1 MAKTIP
7 QLEEASALS
16 AKDQFLFYS
25 NTKKKTMRV
34 SRDNMLGSPGV
45 AASIPGVST
54 VDSTAPGLPQNL
66 VLTSS
71 SSIRN
76 DGTEDIIITAKIT
89 PNADADLEGYSW
101 YILEIDVAPVFS
113 GGVLVSGGTSAQT
126 PTYEKS
132 AKNNEGGY
140 AVKVF
145 RAVKANKWYL
155 VKVAAVDKSG
165 NYSSYTATNTQNAY
179 VLTTKDSVPPSPPI
193 LHGTNHATNPS
204 TAAIKSVFLRWTN
217 PTDSDLARIDIYRA
231 DGPSFTTYNK
241 IGGAYGT
248 AWTDSSS
255 VQGTAYRYKLKAV
268 DYSGNESAFSTVSP
282 DPGGGIDYVQI
293 TPGQIDATDVKDFAI
308 TATKRW
314 NNTIVLENDVWTNT
328 DTSTGTIS
336 WNQHDL
342 YYQGTKYTVSSGS
355 ATATVSI
362 EGQKTSYVYVEIP
375 LSGSAINYQVYNVT
389 TAGGYP
395 TLNDNNRKFMIATN
409 VNGIHDL
416 AWNAMA
422 NAIIGSAWI
431 QAASITTA
439 QIKELSADKI
449 TAGIIDSDIITLGE
463 SGASQGIIKS
473 SGATSATVGTGFW
486 IQGGASPVFAI
497 GNLAGAPS
505 MRFAS
510 GALTVKGTIQAN
522 DGFFGTVATNGVVI
536 DSSGLSIVGDSTNAG
551 NNARLRANLEWNNTN
566 SVFNTGVSGFYLG
579 KAGTSGGSPVYR
591 FFIGDTGSDGLGAGA
606 NNLYWNGT
614 SLIINGSLGG
624 NIRSGTTVGTAGD
637 NTYGLTIQSGFGL
650 RYHTNAGVLTITGGT
665 ANGAVNAAQIDLA
678 GNSYANVNRGA
689 LVLSAG
695 YVDPWP
701 NSPSDINSGAI
712 HFRTKNELVGLWR
725 SNKTFEIYSDVSI
738 QTNLYVGNADPAQA
752 PFKVV
757 SGVIT
762 ATGANI
768 NGAVINGAST
778 IGGRTASTI
787 AGAINASGDFVND
800 IINARFDTEN
810 ADILAEFS
818 FGASGALQ
826 IGSYVNGVSGD
837 IRISPNGITARNSSG
852 ATTFT
857 LNGTTGAATF
867 GGELSAP
874 TGNIGG
880 WTINASSIS
889 GGSVTI
895 DSVGNIR
902 AGKVTYADANSGF
915 WLGKDTADANKI
927 KFFIGSS
934 TENLKWDGTDLSITG
949 SISANGGDIAG
960 WIIGADNLSKNNVT
974 ISSTGFI
981 NLGTGND
988 IVKLSSVDTTYRIW
1002 VGDATAA
1009 SAPFRVSKTGVV
1021 TANGAV
1027 LDSSSSIGGRTGTTI
1042 SGTINSS
1049 GDITTTSFNTS
1060 TRQILETFQFPTD
1073 DYDGALK
1080 AGNIVWNSGSG
1091 AISSGSGVVIYRGGI
1106 VGATNGAVKFSID
1119 ASGNA
1124 TFAGQ
1129 LSAPTGNIGGWTIGA
1144 SSLYGGSS
1152 TSRVGLEVDAVSGN
1166 VAIYAGSETKATA
1179 PFRVTNT
1186 GNVTATSGTVGG
1198 WTLSSNALTG
1208 GSTSTTV
1215 GLEVDSTSGNIAI
1228 YAGGATKATAPFRV
1242 SNTGALTCTNVTL
1255 TGYIIATSGFIG
1267 TAANGFVLQSNYF
1280 YRGKASLNAAEAG
1293 VYIGTDGI
1301 SLGLA
1306 TTFKVT
1312 SAGALTATSATITG
1326 AITATSGFIG
1336 NGANGFAINNT
1347 YIGNGKATL
1356 SDANAGVYV
1365 GTDGIALGANSLF
1378 KVTSAGALTATSGTI
1393 GGWTLAASKLS
1404 AGNIEID
1411 ATAGAQKIQAGPSA
1425 ANYVRISSAGIIGVD
1440 SVLGT
1445 VFNLPTNGSAP
1456 TFSSGEITKTRFTIQ
1471 ESAVIETS
1479 STAGIAPTLAGGV
1492 RINSAGIKGFKS
1504 GDANPVFFLDATN
1517 GDITAKGGEI
1527 AGWTIA
1533 SATLSKNNVTIDS
1546 AGNIRSGQ
1554 TAYNTSSGFWIGNDS
1569 GTPKFSLG
1577 NPAGNYLTWDGS
1589 ALTIKGSITLVNSIP
1604 STSVSGLGALATQS
1618 SVSYGNITGTKPPEN
1633 ADVTLTAI
1641 QGSLT
1646 LTGGGLVLSS
1656 GGASIRGGQTA
1667 YNTGTGFWLGDVGS
1681 GTTKFSL
1688 GNPSGSYLT
1697 WDGSALTIKGAI
1709 NATSLTL
1716 TGATVPAA
1724 SVTGLAAV
1732 ATSGSANDVGLG
1744 NVQNL
1749 NAAAQTTTGLQSTIS
1764 INSGGI
1770 SMGSGGF
1777 VRGGIDWITA
1787 SNNFTAS
1794 SSGFFLGYTTA
1805 TAPTA
1810 SAYRF
1815 FIGSTG
1821 TTGTGGTN
1829 YLYWDGTVLKI
1840 GGNIVGGTTVGTDS
1854 SSSGLII
1861 NSTLGIRKG
1870 NKTGTLTITGG
1881 DGNGISA
1888 GAQIDFGGN
1897 ELADGSKGTLI
1908 LQGGS
1913 VGGSLSNGRIEFR
1926 TNVGDSNGIIG
1937 SIRAAIRT
1945 DGQFIVYKNTVWNG
1959 SVNVYTTGAG
1969 CAEFQANV
1977 GVGRSFETIDGSG
1990 NTSGKLHVQTEIA
2003 LYGSGNAQ
2011 KVILSKNGTDS
2022 NEGIIYIKNNAG
2034 TTKVTL
2040 SAASGDVAA
2049 DSFTTSSSRK
2059 FKTKI
2064 KPLNTGMEM
2073 IEKLKPV
2080 SFKRKG
2086 KNGKN
2091 DIGLIAEEVDEII
2104 PVIVKHN
2111 NKNEAEGLDY
2121 SKLTV
2126 VLINAVKELSAEVKE
2141 LKKKLKDANTN

>member
-1 MAKTIP
+1 MAKIIP
-7 QLEEASALS
+7 QVEEATTLS
-16 AKDQFLFYS
+16 AQDQFLFYS

-34 SRDNMLGSPGV
+34 SRNNMLGSPGV
-45 AASIPGVST
+45 AASIPGVNTTDTISPDALT
-54 VDSTAPGLPQNL
+54 GL
-66 VLTSS
+66 VVTSS
-71 SSIRN
+71 TEISS
-76 DGTEDIIITAKIT
+76 DGTEKVILKAVCNPSNAADLGSYGWKVRRIGSSAVSVVIVNGVATYYDGPNGTGNIVAPAFDPIYTTTQAAGSIVVIGGQNKITNSWEGVAANNYYEVSVCAIDKSSNASGYTALDSNSVHKTAKDT
-89 PNADADLEGYSW
+89 T
-101 YILEIDVAPVFS
+101 APS
-113 GGVLVSGGTSAQT
+113 APTNLSATSAI
-126 PTYEKS
+126 KS
-132 AKNNEGGY
+132 AFLN
-140 AVKVF
+140 
-145 RAVKANKWYL
+145 W
-155 VKVAAVDKSG
+155 
-165 NYSSYTATNTQNAY
+165 
-179 VLTTKDSVPPSPPI
+179 
-193 LHGTNHATNPS
+193 TNPS
-204 TAAIKSVFLRWTN
+204 DR
-217 PTDSDLARIDIYRA
+217 DLAKINIYRA
-231 DGPSFTTYNK
+231 TVNDFAQSALITSVFGASYTDTTTSQGTTY
-241 IGGAYGT
+241 YY
-248 AWTDSSS
+248 W
-255 VQGTAYRYKLKAV
+255 VKAV
-268 DYSGNESAFSTVSP
+268 DFSGNISAQSNFAST
-282 DPGGGIDYVQI
+282 
-293 TPGQIDATDVKDFAI
+293 TPGQVAATDISSFAVDATKLN
-308 TATKRW
+308 T
-314 NNTIVLENDVWTNT
+314 NTIVLQGANIWSGNTTNK
-328 DTSTGTIS
+328 TIS
-336 WNQHDL
+336 WVQHTVV
-342 YYQGTKYTVSSGS
+342 YQGATYTIDP
-355 ATATVSI
+355 ATT
-362 EGQKTSYVYVEIP
+362 GNKYVYWKKP
-375 LSGSAINYQVYNVT
+375 NT
-389 TAGGYP
+389 TYTTTDTNPDAA
-395 TLNDNNRKFMIATN
+395 TLGNDGFVIATN
-409 VNGIHDL
+409 VGSDGNPSGIYDL
-416 AWNAMA
+416 AWNALA
-422 NAIIGSAWI
+422 NAVIGTAWI
-431 QAASITTA
+431 QNAAITNA
-439 QIKELSADKI
+439 KISELNADKI
-449 TAGIIDSDIITLGE
+449 RSGSITSQVITLD
-463 SGASQGIIKS
+463 SGGTLKS
-473 SGATSATVGTGFW
+473 SGVNTFVDGVGFW
-486 IQGGASPVFAI
+486 LEGGATPKFGI
-497 GNLAGAPS
+497 GDLGNTNNGYLKFETGT
-505 MRFAS
+505 
-510 GALTVKGTIQAN
+510 LTVKGAINATSGTFGSSLGTANTI
-522 DGFFGTVATNGVVI
+522 GVKV
-536 DSSGLSIVGDSTNAG
+536 DASGLLLLAPSGAG
-551 NNARLRANLEWNNTN
+551 NNGRIAAKIDWATNAFAPINT
-566 SVFNTGVSGFYLG
+566 SGFYLG
-579 KAGTSGGSPVYR
+579 GNNDVYR
-591 FFIGDTGSDGLGAGA
+591 FFIGNSGSDGLGAGA
-606 NNLYWNGT
+606 NNLYWNG
-614 SLIINGSLGG
+614 SALIINGSLGG

-725 SNKTFEIYSDVSI
+725 SNKTFEIYSDVSV

-837 IRISPNGITARNSSG
+837 IRISPSGITARNSSG

-1255 TGYIIATSGFIG
+1255 SGYIIATSGFIG

-1280 YRGKASLNAAEAG
+1280 YKGKASLDAAEAG

-1356 SDANAGVYV
+1356 SDASAGVYI

-1404 AGNIEID
+1404 AGNIEIN
-1411 ATAGAQKIQAGPSA
+1411 ATSGSEKIQAGPSVQT
-1425 ANYVRISSAGIIGVD
+1425 YVRISSAGIIGVD

-1604 STSVSGLGALATQS
+1604 STSVSGLGALATQN
-1618 SVSYGNITGTKPPEN
+1618 SVSYGSITGTKPPEN

-1667 YNTGTGFWLGDVGS
+1667 YNTGTGFWLGDVS

-1777 VRGGIDWITA
+1777 VRGGIDWDSGNA
-1787 SNNFTAS
+1787 RFTG
-1794 SSGFFLGYTTA
+1794 SSGFFLGY
-1805 TAPTA
+1805 A
-1810 SAYRF
+1810 SSQYRF

-1821 TTGTGGTN
+1821 NPGTGSGN

-1854 SSSGLII
+1854 SSAGLII

-1897 ELADGSKGTLI
+1897 ELADGSRGTLI

-1913 VGGSLSNGRIEFR
+1913 IGSSLSNGRIEFR
-1926 TNVGDSNGIIG
+1926 TNVGDSGGIIG
-1937 SIRAAIRT
+1937 SVRAAIRT

-1959 SVNVYTTGAG
+1959 SANVYTTGAG

-1977 GVGRSFETIDGSG
+1977 GVGRNFEAIDGSG

-2003 LYGSGNAQ
+2003 LYGNNGQ
-2011 KVILSKNGTDS
+2011 KIILSKNGTDS

-2064 KPLNTGMEM
+2064 KPLNTGIEM